1 MRQILSAYYV
11 SEPVL
16 RAGDTAVNDTD
27 MVLLQVSQTKKTVRK
42 AIGESI
48 PRGQ

>member
-1 MRQILSAYYV
+1 MKQILSAYYM

-27 MVLLQVSQTKKTVRK
+27 MILLQVSQTKTVLK
-42 AIGESI
+42 AIGGSV
-48 PRGQ
+48 PWGQ